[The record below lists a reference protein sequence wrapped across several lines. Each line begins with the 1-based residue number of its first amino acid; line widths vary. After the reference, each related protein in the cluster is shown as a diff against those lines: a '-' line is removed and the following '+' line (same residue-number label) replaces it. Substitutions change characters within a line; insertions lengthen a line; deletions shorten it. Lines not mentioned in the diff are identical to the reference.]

1 MRNFGQREEEFRE
14 QNLKNK
20 YFLRPEKIVAFV
32 FFCIYTIPILGK
44 CIQLLIF
51 NEEI

>member
-1 MRNFGQREEEFRE
+1 MRNFGQIEEEFRE

-32 FFCIYTIPILGK
+32 FFLHLHYSNSG
-44 CIQLLIF
+44 
-51 NEEI
+51 